1 MRCLVTGGAGF
12 IGSHCTDRLIELG
25 HDVVVVDNEC
35 AAENDNFFWRDDTEN
50 HKVNIMDYDKL
61 EPLFVGVDYVF
72 HFAAESRIQPS
83 IIDPRYAINVNVSGT
98 ANVCQ
103 AAREAG
109 VKRVMY
115 SGTSASYG
123 LANTPPLTEDMP
135 TDCLNPYSVGK
146 VGGEEVCKMYT
157 RLFGLETVRFR
168 YFNVYGDRSP
178 TKGQYAPVIGLF
190 FQQLL
195 RKEPMTVVG
204 DGNRRRDYTHV
215 SDIVEANI
223 LAATCEDKRVVGEL
237 FNLGNGVNYSVMDLV
252 KMIGGPFVHIDDRPG
267 EAEITL
273 ADNSKAKDVLKW
285 DPEVYLPEWLSD
297 NRPTVALMD
306 LS

>member
-1 MRCLVTGGAGF
+1 MKCLVTGGAGF
-12 IGSHCTDRLIELG
+12 IGSHCVDRLKELG

-35 AAENDNFFWRDDTEN
+35 APENDNFFWRDDAEN
-50 HKVNIMDYDKL
+50 HKVNILDYDDL
-61 EPLFVGVDYVF
+61 APLFKGVDYVF

-83 IIDPRYAINVNVSGT
+83 ILDPRYAINVNVSGT
-98 ANVCQ
+98 TNVCQ

-109 VKRVMY
+109 VKRLMY

-123 LANTPPLTEDMP
+123 LINEPPLREDMP

-157 RLFGLETVRFR
+157 KLFDLETVRFR

-190 FQQLL
+190 FEQLK
-195 RKEPMTVVG
+195 RGEKMTVVG
-204 DGNRRRDYTHV
+204 TGERRRDYTHV

-223 LAATCEDKRVVGEL
+223 LAATCEDDRCIGNL
-237 FNLGNGVNYSVMDLV
+237 FNLGNGKNYSVLDLV
-252 KMIGGPFVHIDDRPG
+252 KMIDGPYEHIADRAG
-267 EAEITL
+267 EAEVTL
-273 ADNSKAKDVLKW
+273 ADNSKAKEILKW
-285 DPEVYLPEWLSD
+285 NPKVDIKQWLDD
-297 NRPTVALMD
+297 NKPL
-306 LS
+306 

>member
-12 IGSHCTDRLIELG
+12 IGSTCVDRLKELG

-35 AAENDNFFWRDDTEN
+35 APENDNFYWRDDTEN
-50 HKVNIMDYDKL
+50 HKTNILDYDEL
-61 EPLFVGVDYVF
+61 APLFKGVDYVF

-83 IIDPRYAINVNVSGT
+83 IIDPRYAINVNVTGT

-103 AAREAG
+103 AAREAK
-109 VKRVMY
+109 VKRLMY
-115 SGTSASYG
+115 SGSSASYG
-123 LANTPPLTEDMP
+123 LINKPPLREDMP

-146 VGGEEVCKMYT
+146 IGGEEVCKMYT
-157 RLFGLETVRFR
+157 KLFGLETVRFR

-190 FQQLL
+190 FRQKI

-204 DGNRRRDYTHV
+204 TGEKRRDYTHV

-223 LAATCEDKRVVGEL
+223 LAAKCEDDKCIGEL
-237 FNLGNGVNYSVMDLV
+237 FNLGTGKNYSVLDLV

-273 ADNSKAKDVLKW
+273 ADNSKARHILGWAPKVHIERW
-285 DPEVYLPEWLSD
+285 IQD
-297 NRPTVALMD
+297 NKPL
-306 LS
+306 

>member
-12 IGSHCTDRLIELG
+12 IGSHCTDKLLSLG
-25 HDVVVVDNEC
+25 HEVVVVDNEC
-35 AAENDNFFWRDDTEN
+35 APENDNFYWNDAAEN

-61 EPLFVGVDYVF
+61 SPLFTGIDYVF

-98 ANVCQ
+98 TNVCQ
-103 AAREAG
+103 AAREAN
-109 VKRVMY
+109 VKRLMY

-123 LANTPPLTEDMP
+123 LINEPPLQEDMP

-157 RLFGLETVRFR
+157 KLFGLETVRFR

-190 FQQLL
+190 FQQVL
-195 RKEPMTVVG
+195 KGEPMTVVG
-204 DGNRRRDYTHV
+204 TGERRRDYTHV

-223 LAATCEDKRVVGEL
+223 LAATCKDDRCIGNL
-237 FNLGNGVNYSVMDLV
+237 FNLGNGENYSVLDLV
-252 KMIGGPFVHIDDRPG
+252 KMIDKPYIHIDDRPG

-273 ADNSKAKDVLKW
+273 ADNSKARDILGW
-285 DPEVYLPEWLSD
+285 DPKVDIEKWISE
-297 NRPTVALMD
+297 NRP
-306 LS
+306 S

>member
-1 MRCLVTGGAGF
+1 MKLKCLVTGGAGF
-12 IGSHCTDRLIELG
+12 IGSHCVDRLKELG

-35 AAENDNFFWRDDTEN
+35 APENDNFYWRDDTDN
-50 HKVNIMDYDKL
+50 HKVNIMDYDAL
-61 EPLFVGVDYVF
+61 APLFKGVDYVF

-83 IIDPRYAINVNVSGT
+83 IIDPRYAINVNVVGT
-98 ANVCQ
+98 TNVLQ
-103 AAREAG
+103 ASREAN

-157 RLFGLETVRFR
+157 RLFGVETTRFR

-190 FQQLL
+190 FQQ
-195 RKEPMTVVG
+195 KIAKKPMTVVG
-204 DGNRRRDYTHV
+204 DGERRRDYTHV

-223 LAATCEDKRVVGEL
+223 LAATCKNMRVVGGL
-237 FNLGNGVNYSVMDLV
+237 FNLGNGINYSVLDLV
-252 KMIGGPFVHIDDRPG
+252 KMIGGPYEHIKDRLG
-267 EAEITL
+267 EADATL
-273 ADNSKAKDVLKW
+273 ADNTRAKEILGW
-285 DPEVYLPEWLSD
+285 DPKIDLPEWIY
-297 NRPTVALMD
+297 NNKPG
-306 LS
+306 

>member
-12 IGSHCTDRLIELG
+12 IGSHCVDRLKELG

-35 AAENDNFFWRDDTEN
+35 APENDNFFWRDDTEN
-50 HKVNIMDYDKL
+50 HKVNILDYDEL
-61 EPLFVGVDYVF
+61 APLFENVDYVF

-83 IIDPRYAINVNVSGT
+83 IIDPRYAINVNVTGT

-103 AAREAG
+103 ASREAG

-123 LANTPPLTEDMP
+123 LANKPPLHEDMP

-157 RLFGLETVRFR
+157 KLFGLETVRFR
-168 YFNVYGDRSP
+168 YFNVYGNRSP

-190 FQQLL
+190 FQQVMK
-195 RKEPMTVVG
+195 KEPMTVVG
-204 DGNRRRDYTHV
+204 DGTRRRDYTHV

-223 LAATCEDKRVVGEL
+223 LAATCENDCVGEL
-237 FNLGNGVNYSVMDLV
+237 FNLGNGVNYSVLDIV
-252 KMIGGPFVHIDDRPG
+252 KMIGKPFIHIKDRVG
-267 EAEITL
+267 EADITL
-273 ADNSKAKDVLKW
+273 ADNTKAKNILAWNPKV
-285 DPEVYLPEWLSD
+285 VLPEWIND
-297 NRPTVALMD
+297 NKPV
-306 LS
+306 

>member
-1 MRCLVTGGAGF
+1 MKCLVTGGAGF
-12 IGSHCTDRLIELG
+12 IGSHCVDRLKELG

-35 AAENDNFFWRDDTEN
+35 APENDNFFWRDDAEN
-50 HKVNIMDYDKL
+50 RKVNILDYDDL
-61 EPLFVGVDYVF
+61 APLFKGVDYVF

-83 IIDPRYAINVNVSGT
+83 ILDPRYAINVNVSGT
-98 ANVCQ
+98 TNVCQ

-109 VKRVMY
+109 VKRLMY

-123 LANTPPLTEDMP
+123 LINEPPLREDMP

-157 RLFGLETVRFR
+157 KLFDLETVRFR

-190 FQQLL
+190 FEQLK
-195 RKEPMTVVG
+195 RGEKMTVVG
-204 DGNRRRDYTHV
+204 TGERRRDYTHV

-223 LAATCEDKRVVGEL
+223 LAATCEDDRCIGNL
-237 FNLGNGVNYSVMDLV
+237 FNLGNGKNYSVLDLV
-252 KMIGGPFVHIDDRPG
+252 KMIDGPYEHIADRAG
-267 EAEITL
+267 EAEVTL
-273 ADNSKAKDVLKW
+273 ADNSKAKEILKW
-285 DPEVYLPEWLSD
+285 NPKVDIKQWLDD
-297 NRPTVALMD
+297 NKPL
-306 LS
+306 

>member
-12 IGSHCTDRLIELG
+12 IGSNCVDRLKELG

-35 AAENDNFFWRDDTEN
+35 APENDNFYWRDDTEN
-50 HKVNIMDYDKL
+50 HKTNILDYDEL
-61 EPLFVGVDYVF
+61 APLFEGVDHVF

-83 IIDPRYAINVNVSGT
+83 IIDPRYAINVNVTGT
-98 ANVCQ
+98 TNVCQ
-103 AAREAG
+103 AAREAN

-123 LANTPPLTEDMP
+123 LINEPPLREDMP

-168 YFNVYGDRSP
+168 YFNVYGERSP
-178 TKGQYAPVIGLF
+178 TKGQYAPVVGLF
-190 FQQLL
+190 FQQ
-195 RKEPMTVVG
+195 KMKQEPMTIVG
-204 DGNRRRDYTHV
+204 DGKRRRDYTHV

-223 LAATCEDKRVVGEL
+223 LAATCEDDRCIGEL
-237 FNLGNGVNYSVMDLV
+237 FNLGNGKNYSVLDLV
-252 KMIGGPFVHIDDRPG
+252 KMIGGPFVHIADREG

-273 ADNSKAKDVLKW
+273 ADNSKAKDILGWNPVVRLEQW
-285 DPEVYLPEWLSD
+285 IND
-297 NRPTVALMD
+297 NKPV
-306 LS
+306 

>member
-1 MRCLVTGGAGF
+1 MRSLVTGGAGF
-12 IGSHCTDRLIELG
+12 IGSHCVDRLKELG

-35 AAENDNFFWRDDTEN
+35 APENDNFFWRDDTEN

-61 EPLFVGVDYVF
+61 APLFEGVEHVY

-83 IIDPRYAINVNVSGT
+83 IIDPRYAISVNVVGT
-98 ANVCQ
+98 TNVCQ
-103 AAREAG
+103 AARDAG

-123 LANTPPLTEDMP
+123 LVNTPPLKEDMP

-157 RLFGLETVRFR
+157 KLFGLETVRFR

-190 FQQLL
+190 FQQLM
-195 RKEPMTVVG
+195 KNEPMTVVG
-204 DGNRRRDYTHV
+204 TGERRRDYTHV

-223 LAATCEDKRVVGEL
+223 LAATCKDDRCIGGL
-237 FNLGNGVNYSVMDLV
+237 FNLGNGKNYSVLDLV
-252 KMIGGPFVHIDDRPG
+252 KMIGGPYIHIDDRPG

-273 ADNSKAKDVLKW
+273 ADNTRAREILGW
-285 DPEVYLPEWLSD
+285 DPKVCIEKWLTENS
-297 NRPTVALMD
+297 PA
-306 LS
+306 